1 VFALLDARTEFTA
14 EQRHSVEV
22 LQAARA
28 HALTLPDTL
37 AQAGLGSLAMR
48 IHGDLHLGQALV
60 AQGDVFFIDFEG
72 EPARTISERRALS
85 SPQRDV
91 AGMMRSFDYAAATI
105 IDVGGAGQ
113 DEAAQVRKRSIVER
127 FRQSSGKAFLAA
139 YHEAAAPLAH
149 RWSSPHSARDLL
161 NLFLIEKAAYEIC
174 YEAAHRPAL
183 LGVPL
188 HGLAQLLSHL

>member
-1 VFALLDARTEFTA
+1 
-14 EQRHSVEV
+14 
-22 LQAARA
+22 
-28 HALTLPDTL
+28 
-37 AQAGLGSLAMR
+37 
-48 IHGDLHLGQALV
+48 
-60 AQGDVFFIDFEG
+60 
-72 EPARTISERRALS
+72 
-85 SPQRDV
+85 
-91 AGMMRSFDYAAATI
+91 MMRSFDYAAATI

-149 RWSSPHSARDLL
+149 RWASLHSARDLL